1 VFDVAFKIHVNDPL
15 DPNAMK
21 KLESYEKA
29 EITSEHYDQDVLVQ
43 KIAGYDAIV
52 VRSATKVTKEVIE
65 AGTDLKVIARA
76 GTGLDNVDL
85 NAAKKAGITV
95 VNTPGANSVSVA
107 ELTIGLML
115 GLFRHIPRGTN
126 GLKEGLWEKK
136 KLKGSELFKK
146 TVGIV
151 GFGTIGKQVA
161 ERLLAFGCEILA
173 YDVVKDAGGLDVEFV
188 GLEELY
194 EKSDIITIHTP
205 LLDAT
210 KGLINGKA
218 FEQMKKGVF
227 IIDAARGG
235 ILDEQALFDNIENGK
250 VAGAA
255 LDVFDVEPP
264 TDELRKKL
272 IAFDNVV
279 CTPHI
284 GASTY
289 EAQERVGEQ
298 IVENLIKAL
307 EQL

>member
-1 VFDVAFKIHVNDPL
+1 MAFKIHVNDPL

-21 KLESYEKA
+21 NLESYEKA
-29 EITSEHYDQDVLVQ
+29 EVTSEHYDQDVLVQ

-194 EKSDIITIHTP
+194 QKSDIITIHTP

>member
-194 EKSDIITIHTP
+194 QKSDIITIHTP

>member
-1 VFDVAFKIHVNDPL
+1 MAFKIHVNDPL

-194 EKSDIITIHTP
+194 QKSDIITIHTP

>member
-1 VFDVAFKIHVNDPL
+1 MAFKIHVNDPL

-21 KLESYEKA
+21 NLESYEKA
-29 EITSEHYDQDVLVQ
+29 EVTSEHYDQDVLVQ

-85 NAAKKAGITV
+85 DAAKKAGITV

>member
-1 VFDVAFKIHVNDPL
+1 
-15 DPNAMK
+15 MK
-21 KLESYEKA
+21 NLESYEKA
-29 EITSEHYDQDVLVQ
+29 EVTSEHYDSADLVQ

-85 NAAKKAGITV
+85 DAAKKTGIKV

-136 KLKGSELFKK
+136 KLKGNELFKK
-146 TVGIV
+146 TVGVI

-161 ERLLAFGCEILA
+161 ERLLAFDCNIIA
-173 YDVVKDAGGLDVEFV
+173 YDVVKDAGGLDVQFV
-188 GLEELY
+188 ELDELY
-194 EKSDIITIHTP
+194 KKADIITVHTP
-205 LLDAT
+205 LLNAT
-210 KGLINGKA
+210 KGLINKDA
-218 FEQMKKGVF
+218 FDKMKKGVF
-227 IIDAARGG
+227 VIDAARGG
-235 ILDEQALFDNIENGK
+235 ILDEQALCDSIEAGK

-272 IAFDNVV
+272 IGFDNVV

-298 IVENLIKAL
+298 IVENLIHAL
-307 EQL
+307 EQM

>member
-1 VFDVAFKIHVNDPL
+1 MSFKIHVNDPL

-21 KLESYEKA
+21 NLASYEKA
-29 EITSEHYDQDVLVQ
+29 EVTSEHYDQDVLVE

-85 NAAKKAGITV
+85 DAAKKAGIKV

-126 GLKEGLWEKK
+126 GLKQGLWEKK
-136 KLKGSELFKK
+136 KLKGYELFKK
-146 TVGIV
+146 TVGVV
-151 GFGTIGKQVA
+151 GFGTIGKQVT
-161 ERLLAFGCEILA
+161 ERLLAFGCKILA
-173 YDVVKDAGGLDVEFV
+173 YDVVKDAGGLDVQFV
-188 GLEELY
+188 ELEELY
-194 EKSDIITIHTP
+194 EKADIITVHTP

-235 ILDEQALFDNIENGK
+235 ILDEQALCDNIESGK

-272 IAFDNVV
+272 IGFDNVV

>member
-1 VFDVAFKIHVNDPL
+1 MAFKIHVNDPL

-21 KLESYEKA
+21 NLESYEKA
-29 EITSEHYDQDVLVQ
+29 EVTSEHYDQGVLVQ

-136 KLKGSELFKK
+136 KLKGCELFKK
-146 TVGIV
+146 TVGVV

-161 ERLLAFGCEILA
+161 ERLLAFDCKILA
-173 YDVVKDAGGLDVEFV
+173 YDVVKDAGGLDVQFV
-188 GLEELY
+188 ELDELY
-194 EKSDIITIHTP
+194 QKSDIITIHTP

-210 KGLINGKA
+210 KGLISGKA

-235 ILDEQALFDNIENGK
+235 ILDEQALCDNIENGK
-250 VAGAA
+250 AAGAA

-272 IAFDNVV
+272 IGFENVV

>member
-1 VFDVAFKIHVNDPL
+1 MAFKIHVNDPL

>member
-136 KLKGSELFKK
+136 KLKGYELFKK
-146 TVGIV
+146 TVGVV

>member
-1 VFDVAFKIHVNDPL
+1 MAFKIHVNDPL

-136 KLKGSELFKK
+136 KLKGYELFKK
-146 TVGIV
+146 TVGVV

>member
-15 DPNAMK
+15 DANAMK
-21 KLESYEKA
+21 ALQSYEKA
-29 EITSEHYDQDVLVQ
+29 EVTAEHFDQDELA
-43 KIAGYDAIV
+43 KRILPYDILV
-52 VRSATKVTKEVIE
+52 VRSATKATKEIIE
-65 AGTDLKVIARA
+65 AGKNLKVIARA

-85 NAAKKAGITV
+85 EAAKNAGIKV
-95 VNTPGANSVSVA
+95 INTPGANSVSVA

-115 GLFRHIPRGTN
+115 GLFREIPRGTN
-126 GLKEGLWEKK
+126 GMKEGLWEKK
-136 KLKGSELFKK
+136 KMKGYELYKK
-146 TVGIV
+146 TVGVI
-151 GFGTIGKQVA
+151 GFGTIGRQVA
-161 ERLLAFGCEILA
+161 ERLLAFGCKILA
-173 YDVVKDAGGLDVEFV
+173 YDVVQNSGGLDVQFAQLDEI
-188 GLEELY
+188 Y
-194 EKSDIITIHTP
+194 KNADIITIHTP
-205 LLDAT
+205 LLPET
-210 KGLINGKA
+210 KGLINEGA

-235 ILDEQALFDNIENGK
+235 ILDEQSLCDNLESGK

-255 LDVFDVEPP
+255 LDVFAVEPP

-298 IVENLIKAL
+298 IVENLINTL
-307 EQL
+307 ESM

>member
-21 KLESYEKA
+21 NLESYEKA
-29 EITSEHYDQDVLVQ
+29 EVTSEHYDQDVLVQ

-85 NAAKKAGITV
+85 DAAKKAGITV

>member
-1 VFDVAFKIHVNDPL
+1 MAFKIHVNDPL

-29 EITSEHYDQDVLVQ
+29 EVTSEHYEPDVLVK

-65 AGTDLKVIARA
+65 AGSDLKVIARA

-85 NAAKKAGITV
+85 DAAKKAGIKV

-126 GLKEGLWEKK
+126 GLKEGIWEKK
-136 KLKGSELFKK
+136 KLKGYELYKK
-146 TVGIV
+146 TVGVI

-161 ERLLAFGCEILA
+161 ERLLAFECKILA
-173 YDVVKDAGGLDVEFV
+173 YDVVKDSAGLDVQFV
-188 GLEELY
+188 ELDELY

-210 KGLINGKA
+210 KGLINGSA
-218 FEQMKKGVF
+218 FDKMKKGVF
-227 IIDAARGG
+227 VIDAARGG
-235 ILDEQALFDNIENGK
+235 ILDEQALCDNIEKGK

-272 IAFDNVV
+272 IGFDNVV

-298 IVENLIKAL
+298 IVENLIDAI

>member
-1 VFDVAFKIHVNDPL
+1 VAFKIHVNDPL

-21 KLESYEKA
+21 NLESYEKA
-29 EITSEHYDQDVLVQ
+29 EVTSEHYDPADLVQ

-85 NAAKKAGITV
+85 DAAKKTGIKV

-136 KLKGSELFKK
+136 KLKGNELFKK
-146 TVGIV
+146 TVGVI

-161 ERLLAFGCEILA
+161 ERLLAFDCNIIA
-173 YDVVKDAGGLDVEFV
+173 YDVVKDAGGLDVQFV
-188 GLEELY
+188 ELDELY
-194 EKSDIITIHTP
+194 KKADIITVHTP
-205 LLDAT
+205 LLNAT
-210 KGLINGKA
+210 KGLINKDA
-218 FEQMKKGVF
+218 FDKMKKGVF
-227 IIDAARGG
+227 VIDAARGG
-235 ILDEQALFDNIENGK
+235 ILDEQALCDSIEAGK

-272 IAFDNVV
+272 IGFDNVV

-298 IVENLIKAL
+298 IVENLIDAI

>member
-1 VFDVAFKIHVNDPL
+1 MAFKIHVNDPL

-21 KLESYEKA
+21 NLESYEKA
-29 EITSEHYDQDVLVQ
+29 EVTSEHYDQDVLVQ

-85 NAAKKAGITV
+85 DAAKKAGITV

-194 EKSDIITIHTP
+194 QKSDIITIHTP